1 MSTRLHGDAAVAVE
15 CRGTPGFDEPLPG
28 MRWRRQWSGTDVLP
42 RSFLRYNENARGRA
56 GGPRTRHAARLDRY
70 RLCARLYR
78 TFVRGRELWGP
89 DPAIRSRWSITA
101 LHLSALARN
110 LLHLLDVLWFCRPR
124 LTDRIR
130 LFDDLCGPGP
140 HDRFLLTGHH
150 AHRAARE
157 NPEHH
162 IDR

>member
-1 MSTRLHGDAAVAVE
+1 MPPRPWIRRAASRHA
-15 CRGTPGFDEPLPG
+15 
-28 MRWRRQWSGTDVLP
+28 M
-42 RSFLRYNENARGRA
+42 ENASGQAPMFSPAPSCDRMKPSGVA
-56 GGPRTRHAARLDRY
+56 PGGPRTRHAARLDRY

-78 TFVRGRELWGP
+78 TLVRGRELWGP
-89 DPAIRSRWSITA
+89 DAAVRSRWSIPA
-101 LHLSALARN
+101 LHLSTLACN
-110 LLHLLDVLWFCRPR
+110 LLHLLDVLRFCRPR

>member
-1 MSTRLHGDAAVAVE
+1 MPPRPWIRRAASRHAREAPVVRHPMFSPAPSCDTMKTSGVA
-15 CRGTPGFDEPLPG
+15 P
-28 MRWRRQWSGTDVLP
+28 
-42 RSFLRYNENARGRA
+42 

-78 TFVRGRELWGP
+78 TFVRIRELWGP
-89 DPAIRSRWSITA
+89 DAAIRSLRAITA
-101 LHLSALARN
+101 LHLSTLARN
-110 LLHLLDVLWFCRPR
+110 LLHLLDVLRFCRSR

-140 HDRFLLTGHH
+140 HSRVLLTRHH
-150 AHRAARE
+150 PHRAARE

-162 IDR
+162 IER